1 MNTVSDILIRKN
13 RPIIAVEPTTTVY
26 DAIKLMAENNIGSV
40 LVIENNRFL
49 GIVTE
54 RDYSRKIILKGK
66 SSTDTNVT
74 DIMITDLP
82 AVKEEDT
89 VEYCMHLLSNSN
101 LRYLPVFEKDQL
113 RGIISITDVI
123 KQMLIIQQETID
135 HLNNYINS

>member
-1 MNTVSDILIRKN
+1 MNTVSDILLRKN
-13 RPIIAVEPTTTVY
+13 RPVIAVEPTTTVY

-40 LVIENNRFL
+40 LIIENNRFL

-66 SSTDTNVT
+66 SSTDTKVI

-101 LRYLPVFEKDQL
+101 LRYLPVFDQEQL
-113 RGIISITDVI
+113 KGIISISDVI

>member
-113 RGIISITDVI
+113 RGIISISDVI